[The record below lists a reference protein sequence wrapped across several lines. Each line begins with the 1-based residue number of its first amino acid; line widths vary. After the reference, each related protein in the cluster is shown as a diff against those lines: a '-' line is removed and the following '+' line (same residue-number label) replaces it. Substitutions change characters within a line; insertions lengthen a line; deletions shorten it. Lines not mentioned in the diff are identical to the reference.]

1 VKQRAK
7 VMLVIKSL
15 KQLKRSITSKVTL
28 TSARE
33 DVKIE
38 KVATRE
44 INQEKMSHKYNNVK
58 ALKTTDVLK

>member
-1 VKQRAK
+1 
-7 VMLVIKSL
+7 MLVIKSL

-28 TSARE
+28 TSVRE

-44 INQEKMSHKYNNVK
+44 INLEKMSHKYNNVK
-58 ALKTTDVLK
+58 ALKTTDALK

>member
-28 TSARE
+28 TSVRE

-44 INQEKMSHKYNNVK
+44 INLEKMSHKYNNVK
-58 ALKTTDVLK
+58 ALKTTDALK

>member
-58 ALKTTDVLK
+58 ALKTTDALK

>member
-1 VKQRAK
+1 
-7 VMLVIKSL
+7 MLVIKSL

-58 ALKTTDVLK
+58 ALKTTDALK